1 MRRTGANARFD
12 RTSYRWTSRHVAAR
26 GGHALLID
34 GGYPRSR
41 RHPHSR
47 RGHEPTCRRR
57 TPAAHCR
64 RPPTPPSSPPPPSD
78 PTLLR
83 CPRIRFAAT
92 LSSSSR
98 PSPLSERTEMPP
110 LSPSHASPPSHRR
123 RYRCC
128 PDPGAGAR
136 VPTLTTTT
144 TVAAPSAPPPP
155 SRRPVP
161 TPCPPRTPLKSR
173 RTGLQ
178 IVYCAH
184 SLTRQVCINLVLET
198 CATGCRDRQFTTDGT
213 WRRKNSTRE

>member
-1 MRRTGANARFD
+1 MTSALHSQPLVLARTPMASAALLLVRLYMRRTGANARFD
-12 RTSYRWTSRHVAAR
+12 RTSYRWTSCN
-26 GGHALLID
+26 
-34 GGYPRSR
+34 SR
-41 RHPHSR
+41 RLAAACAVDRRRLPSLASLPSLAPRPRTNLPPPHSR
-47 RGHEPTCRRR
+47 RSLP
-57 TPAAHCR
+57 
-64 RPPTPPSSPPPPSD
+64 PPTPPPSPPPPSD

-92 LSSSSR
+92 LSSSFC
-98 PSPLSERTEMPP
+98 PSLTALSTEMPP

-155 SRRPVP
+155 PPS
-161 TPCPPRTPLKSR
+161 PPRPHTRARHAPRSVTR

-178 IVYCAH
+178 IVLCTQ
-184 SLTRQVCINLVLET
+184 L
-198 CATGCRDRQFTTDGT
+198 
-213 WRRKNSTRE
+213 NSTGLY